1 MNLWELPIGHLATLK
16 SFSSDLPISYQVRLQ
31 DLGFEIGSAVFCE
44 RWTPFGGPRVYRVC
58 DSVFSLAK
66 DIATFVELSEVVKK

>member
-1 MNLWELPIGHLATLK
+1 MNLWELPMGQLATLK
-16 SFSSDLPISYQVRLQ
+16 GFSKDLPESYQNRLQ
-31 DLGFEIGSAVFCE
+31 DLGFEVGGSVFCE

-66 DIATFVELSEVVKK
+66 DVATFVELKDLVTK